1 MSVLVIGLSHRTAPM
16 SLLEAASSA
25 DPALLASRVR
35 RGEAIAETVVVST
48 CNRLEVYAEA
58 VTFHGAVAT
67 IGEALADAA
76 GVDIGDLS
84 AHLYVHYEDR
94 AVAHAYS
101 VACGLDSMAVGEA
114 QVLGQLREALRG
126 AQQGRT
132 AGPSLNSLFQQA
144 LRVGKRAH
152 SETAIDLVSHSLVEA
167 GLEAAVE
174 QVGALTGAH
183 VLVVGAGGMSSL
195 AATTAS
201 RHGAGALTIVN
212 RTASKGRRLAESTGG
227 TARPLAELDDAM
239 ALADVVIT
247 STGALGHLIR
257 VDTVARAIATRH
269 GRPLVL
275 LDLALP
281 RDVDPAAADLS
292 GVTLVGLDELG
303 TRLAAATSSTVL
315 PEVQAVTDLVTA
327 EVASYLTSRMVQQ
340 SVAPTL
346 AALRSRAHEVVDG
359 ELVRLDQKLPDLD
372 EVTRREVQRT
382 VHRIVEKLLHKP
394 TVRIK
399 ELSGDGHGGDY
410 AAALRE
416 LFDLDPYDVASVSV
430 PSGPPTVEQLSKFG
444 KVDPVGRPGPVAR
457 AGQVG
462 TFGQGGTA
470 GQGGTVEQGFAS
482 DEGRST

>member
-25 DPALLASRVR
+25 DAALLASRVR
-35 RGEAIAETVVVST
+35 VGDAIAETVVVST

-67 IGEALADAA
+67 IGEALAAA
-76 GVDIGDLS
+76 AAVDISALS
-84 AHLYVHYEDR
+84 SHLYVHYEDR

-114 QVLGQLREALRG
+114 QVLGQLRAALRS
-126 AQQGRT
+126 AQQGGT
-132 AGPSLNSLFQQA
+132 AGPSLNFLFQQA

-152 SETAIDLVSHSLVEA
+152 SETAIDRVSHSLVET

-174 QVGALTGAH
+174 QVGPLTGAH

-195 AATTAS
+195 AATTVA
-201 RHGAGALTIVN
+201 RHGTAALTIVN
-212 RTASKGRRLAESTGG
+212 RTPGKARRLAESTGG
-227 TARPLAELDDAM
+227 TARPLTELDDAL
-239 ALADVVIT
+239 AQADVVIT
-247 STGALGHLIR
+247 STGSLGHLIG
-257 VDTVARAIATRH
+257 VDAVARASATRD
-269 GRPLVL
+269 GRPMVL

-281 RDVDPAAADLS
+281 RDVHPAAAGLP

-303 TRLAAATSSTVL
+303 TRLAALTASAVL
-315 PEVQAVTDLVTA
+315 PEVTAVTDLVTA
-327 EVASYLTSRMVQQ
+327 EVASYLTDRMVQQ

-346 AALRSRAHEVVDG
+346 AALRSRAHEVVDA

-372 EVTRREVQRT
+372 EAARREVQRT

-399 ELSGDGHGGDY
+399 ELTSEGHGGDY

-416 LFDLDPYDVASVSV
+416 LFDLDPHDVASVSV
-430 PSGPPTVEQLSKFG
+430 PPGPPS
-444 KVDPVGRPGPVAR
+444 VGAVGAVSPGGVVP
-457 AGQVG
+457 GL
-462 TFGQGGTA
+462 GG
-470 GQGGTVEQGFAS
+470 GS
-482 DEGRST
+482 